1 MKKTSVKLSEV
12 SIINLMFSVLSQSH
26 LLHIIRACII
36 YMSSPATQHSSPF
49 RFLSFPQPSQIP
61 FMSPTV
67 RSLSATEIGKFP
79 PPKISPFFTL
89 LLIAL
94 GSPPPNNQS
103 TDPFFLSEFFH
114 TLHHPSF
121 NPLLFIP
128 MSFPFHLHPP

>member
-1 MKKTSVKLSEV
+1 
-12 SIINLMFSVLSQSH
+12 MFSVLSQSH

-79 PPKISPFFTL
+79 PPKISPFFIL